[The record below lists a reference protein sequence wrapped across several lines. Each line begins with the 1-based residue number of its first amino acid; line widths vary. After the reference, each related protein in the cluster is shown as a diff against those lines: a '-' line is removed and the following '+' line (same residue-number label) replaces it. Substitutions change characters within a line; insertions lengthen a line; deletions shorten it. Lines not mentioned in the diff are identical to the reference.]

1 MSDPISFPALFDAV
15 AAIGRGPGGWTRPPW
30 SAELRAAEDVVA
42 QAGARAGLAAWHDP
56 AGNLWLTD
64 PAAPAEGLVA
74 CGSHLDTVPDGGALD
89 GALGVVSAVAAVA
102 RLRAQGV
109 PDRERLAVISFADEE
124 GWRFGTPLFGSR
136 MLVGA
141 YDAGLLDRVDRD
153 GVALRDVGPPDPE
166 AARGLERR
174 LAAFLELHVE
184 QGSALGPHGAPLG
197 VCTGLAA
204 RGRYAWAIEGHADH
218 AGTTPMAGRRDALV
232 AAARLVLAAESQALA
247 RPGAV
252 ATVGR
257 IAAEPGGSNSIPGR
271 TTGTLDVRGPT
282 ARERD
287 AVLAAI
293 RQTAPAAEVETL
305 SEDDGV
311 AFDPAV
317 RVLLHEA
324 AAAVGARA
332 IDLPSYAGH
341 DAGGLA
347 AAGVPAGMLFVR
359 STTGISHH
367 PDEDAVPADRE
378 LGCQA
383 LTAALASLLTA
394 PRQA

>member
-1 MSDPISFPALFDAV
+1 MNDPISFPALFDAV
-15 AAIGRGPGGWTRPPW
+15 AAVGRGPRGWTRPPW
-30 SAELRAAEDVVA
+30 SAELREAEDVVA
-42 QAGARAGLAAWHDP
+42 AAGARAGLTAWHDP

-64 PAAPAEGLVA
+64 PDAPADGLVA

-89 GALGVVSAVAAVA
+89 GALGVVTAVAAVA
-102 RLRAQGV
+102 RLRARGL
-109 PDRERLAVISFADEE
+109 PGHERLAVIAFADEE

-136 MLVGA
+136 MMVGA

-153 GVALRDVGPPDPE
+153 GVILRDVGPADPE

-174 LAAFLELHVE
+174 LRAFLEVHVE
-184 QGSALGPHGAPLG
+184 QGRALGPQNAALG

-232 AAARLVLAAESQALA
+232 AAARLVLAAEREALA
-247 RPGAV
+247 RPGTV

-271 TTGTLDVRGPT
+271 ATGTLDVRGPT
-282 ARERD
+282 APERD
-287 AVLAAI
+287 GLLAAI
-293 RQTAPAAEVETL
+293 RGAVPTAGVEAL

-311 AFDPAV
+311 AFDPEMRA
-317 RVLLHEA
+317 LLHA
-324 AAAVGARA
+324 AAASVGATA

-367 PDEDAVPADRE
+367 PDEDALPADRE
-378 LGCQA
+378 LGYEA
-383 LTAALASLLTA
+383 LASALASLLTA
-394 PRQA
+394 ERQA